1 MPIKVPRATPKP
13 FVKKNKKV
21 IKQKQKQSQRQVVN
35 IKIGEIKKAAAKRRA
50 AVKRPAQPIV
60 QQSVQPVQYMYQS
73 TGSAPIPQ
81 SFQNIG
87 VSQPPRANILG
98 EQPLSA
104 EVQREIQRTER
115 AVKSAEKQLEIGS
128 SALARENILGGA
140 RIQPEDIRRQREL
153 TLSQPQEAS
162 LYGETTLPSETSV
175 RYSGIFGSA
184 SSFEGDNPMAAGGG
198 SAVSS
203 ITDIPTRTPRFYKN
217 RQTLIREILRATSDF
232 SVEELKSMDTM
243 RVREIYDRFYK

>member
-1 MPIKVPRATPKP
+1 MPIK
-13 FVKKNKKV
+13 VKKNKKV

-81 SFQNIG
+81 SFSNIG
-87 VSQPPRANILG
+87 VAQPPRANILG
-98 EQPLSA
+98 GQPLSA
-104 EVQREIQRTER
+104 EVQRAIEKTNR

-128 SALARENILGGA
+128 SALARENILGLK
-140 RIQPEDIRRQREL
+140 PEDIRRQREL
-153 TLSQPQEAS
+153 TLSQPEEAS
-162 LYGETTLPSETSV
+162 LYGDFPAPSETSV

-198 SAVSS
+198 FGGGSAVSS
-203 ITDIPTRTPRFYKN
+203 VTDIPTRTPRFYKN

-232 SVEELKSMDTM
+232 SAEELKSMDTM
-243 RVREIYDRFYK
+243 RIREIYDRFYK